1 MYICIYIYIYIYIN
15 KNKTQGIYFLQVLFR
30 FLPNLQ
36 RLYKITKSVKS
47 INLKKKLIKIEK
59 KKNKNCNKK

>member
-1 MYICIYIYIYIYIN
+1 MFCQLP
-15 KNKTQGIYFLQVLFR
+15 KTKMKQDHSIQNIFR

-36 RLYKITKSVKS
+36 RLYKIIKSVKS

-59 KKNKNCNKK
+59 KNKNCNKK